1 MKKYFKLS
9 ERNTTVKTEILA
21 GITTFLAMSYILFV
35 NPLILSDA
43 GMDKGAVFVAT
54 ALAAALGTLIMGIL
68 ANYPIALAPGMGMN
82 AFFTYSVVLTMGFS
96 WQAAL
101 AAIFVSGLL
110 FIVLSVTGLRKMI
123 IDAIPLSLKYAV
135 GAGIGFFIAF
145 IGLQNAGIIVGND
158 ATLIGLGD
166 LTASSTL
173 ISIIGL
179 VITAVLYVN
188 KIKGAIFIGIVS
200 CIIMTSVSPLVAGAA
215 ILLAIVLHV
224 MKVRGAVY
232 IGILASVVIGLI
244 MGDISIPSSAGQ
256 IVSTP
261 PSLTTFGAIFDPL
274 TDMSTFT
281 IQFLVIV
288 LTFLFV
294 DFFDTAGTIIA
305 VGTRAG
311 LINKKGEIQGS
322 QKALL
327 ADSTATVIGAVLG
340 TSSTTS
346 YIESLT
352 GVEEGGKTGLTSVVT
367 ALLFLA
373 ALLFSPLLN
382 IVTGFSTAPALIMVG
397 ALMVSSAVHIDW
409 DDVATTIPAF
419 LTIIIM
425 ITSYSIANGIAAG
438 FIFYVILMVATKR
451 AKEVHILL
459 YILSILFLVYFAY
472 AQV

>member
-1 MKKYFKLS
+1 MKKYFELS
-9 ERNTTVKTEILA
+9 KRNTNVKTEVLA

-54 ALAAALGTLIMGIL
+54 ALAAAIGTLIMGLL

-96 WQAAL
+96 WQSAL

-123 IDAIPLSLKYAV
+123 IDAIPISLKYAV

-145 IGLQNAGIIVGND
+145 IGLQNAGIIVAD
-158 ATLIGLGD
+158 QATLVKLGD
-166 LTASSTL
+166 LTIEGTL

-179 VITAVLYVN
+179 TITAVLYVK
-188 KIKGAIFIGIVS
+188 KIKGAIFIGIIS
-200 CIIMTSVSPLVAGAA
+200 CIIMGTVSPVVAIAGMLIAVVLYMTKIKGA
-215 ILLAIVLHV
+215 ILWGVLACVI
-224 MKVRGAVY
+224 
-232 IGILASVVIGLI
+232 IGLI
-244 MGDISIPSSAGQ
+244 TKDISFPSSASQ
-256 IVSTP
+256 IISTP
-261 PSLTTFGAIFDPL
+261 PSLSTFGAIFKPL

-281 IQFLVIV
+281 LQFFIIV

-311 LINKKGEIQGS
+311 LIDKRGEIQGS

-327 ADSTATVIGAVLG
+327 ADSSATVIGAVLG

-367 ALLFLA
+367 AILFLA
-373 ALLFSPLLN
+373 ALLFSPLLDV
-382 IVTGFSTAPALIMVG
+382 VTQYATAPALIMVG

-409 DDVATTIPAF
+409 NDVATTIPAF

-451 AKEVHILL
+451 AKEVHVLL
-459 YILSILFLVYFAY
+459 YILSLLFLVYFAF